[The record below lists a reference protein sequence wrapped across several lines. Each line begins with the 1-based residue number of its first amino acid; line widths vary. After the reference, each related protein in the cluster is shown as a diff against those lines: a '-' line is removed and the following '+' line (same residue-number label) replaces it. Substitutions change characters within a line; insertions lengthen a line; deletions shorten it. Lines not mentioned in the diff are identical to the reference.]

1 MKKYLLGVAAL
12 ALMSAAPAF
21 AQAAPTAV
29 CAAPV
34 SGNSGGETVSGGY
47 IADQTNPLGTSG
59 CNVLITFNSNGSIT
73 TTFPNG
79 NGFYDAGGDDNIV
92 GVVNNT
98 GSVITSINLASTT
111 LDIFGFDGDGAC
123 GVGTTATTGYGFNP
137 QGPGGATYAGA
148 CGAVDPSGYGDN
160 GITFS
165 NISGS
170 DMSGTVNFPGIAA
183 NGGTAWFSLE
193 DPVDLNLQVNPT
205 PEPGSLVLFGSG
217 LIGLAGAIRRK
228 LAK

>member
-21 AQAAPTAV
+21 AQSNAV
-29 CAAPV
+29 CAAPTGG
-34 SGNSGGETVSGGY
+34 SSGGEGVDSGY
-47 IADQTNPLGTSG
+47 LADQTNPLGTSG
-59 CNVLITFNSNGSIT
+59 CNVLITFNANGSIT
-73 TTFPNG
+73 TTFPNT
-79 NGFYDAGGDDNIV
+79 NGFYDSGGDDNIV
-92 GVVNNT
+92 GVINNT
-98 GSVITSINLASTT
+98 GSVISSINLASTT

-123 GVGTTATTGYGFNP
+123 GTPGYTFNA
-137 QGPGGATYAGA
+137 QGPGGSTYAGA
-148 CGAVDPSGYGDN
+148 CGAVDSSGYGDN

-165 NISGS
+165 NIGNGN
-170 DMSGTVNFPGIAA
+170 MSGTVNFPGIGA